1 MLKGRLGID
10 SAKVPHKDRAGLL
23 YLARGALTSRDGTL
37 AFMQGEAT
45 SADALTPGDYAI
57 PLQGVSMIPAWPR
70 IHGQS

>member
-37 AFMQGEAT
+37 AFMQGKQRR
-45 SADALTPGDYAI
+45 LTRWRQAI
-57 PLQGVSMIPAWPR
+57 TPFRSKVSR
-70 IHGQS
+70 